1 MLLCSS
7 LSDHCVGMRHGLGVE
22 NLQGS
27 GMIAGETS
35 QAYQDTFTISLVM
48 NTCLLCINSSSSLYW
63 SLKETKYQRTGC
75 GLAIFS

>member
-7 LSDHCVGMRHGLGVE
+7 MSVHYVGMKHGLGVE

-48 NTCLLCINSSSSLYW
+48 STSQYVNASSL
-63 SLKETKYQRTGC
+63 C
-75 GLAIFS
+75 NC

>member
-1 MLLCSS
+1 
-7 LSDHCVGMRHGLGVE
+7 MRHGLGVE

-48 NTCLLCINSSSSLYW
+48 NALQCINASIY
-63 SLKETKYQRTGC
+63 
-75 GLAIFS
+75 AIVKVNTHRLVIDMCLIF